1 MSIRSLAEADL
12 PFVRARM
19 QDAPEAPA
27 WSDDD
32 LAGIVEASSADRRRV
47 RRGWV
52 AEEESG
58 AAMAGFVVAAAL
70 CIPNVPA
77 ECELEFV
84 FVAPAARG
92 QGIGRLLVQTVFGWA
107 RDLGAGEVRLEV
119 RASNAV
125 ASRLYERCGFI
136 IAGHRP
142 GYYAHPTEDA
152 VLMHRRIRDSHV
164 DAPV

>member
-1 MSIRSLAEADL
+1 MR
-12 PFVRARM
+12 
-19 QDAPEAPA
+19 DAPEAPA

-32 LAGIVEASSADRRRV
+32 LAGIVEAPSANRRRI

-52 AEEESG
+52 AEVESG
-58 AAMAGFVVAAAL
+58 AATAGFIVAAAL
-70 CIPNVPA
+70 CIPDVPA

-84 FVAPAARG
+84 FVSPAARG
-92 QGIGRLLVQTVFGWA
+92 QGIGCLLVETVFGWA
-107 RDLGAGEVRLEV
+107 RDLGAEEVRLEV
-119 RASNAV
+119 RASNAG
-125 ASRLYERCGFI
+125 ASKLYQRCGFT

-152 VLMHRRIRDSHV
+152 VLMHRRIRDSRA

>member
-1 MSIRSLAEADL
+1 MR
-12 PFVRARM
+12 
-19 QDAPEAPA
+19 DAPEAPA

-32 LAGIVEASSADRRRV
+32 LAGIVEAPSADRRRV

-70 CIPNVPA
+70 CISIESA

-92 QGIGRLLVQTVFGWA
+92 RGVGCLLVETVFGWA
-107 RDLGAGEVRLEV
+107 RNLGADEVRLEV
-119 RASNAV
+119 RASNAG
-125 ASRLYERCGFI
+125 ASRLYQRCGFT

-142 GYYAHPTEDA
+142 EYYAHPTEDA
-152 VLMHRRIRDSHV
+152 VLMHRRIRDSQA

>member
-1 MSIRSLAEADL
+1 MR
-12 PFVRARM
+12 
-19 QDAPEAPA
+19 DAPEAPA

-32 LAGIVEASSADRRRV
+32 IAAIVEARSTDRRRV

-52 AEEESG
+52 AEKESG
-58 AAMAGFVVAAAL
+58 SAMAGFVVAAAL
-70 CIPNVPA
+70 CIPNEPA

-84 FVAPAARG
+84 FVAPSVRE
-92 QGIGRLLVQTVFGWA
+92 QGIGCMLVETVFGWA

-119 RASNAV
+119 RASNAG
-125 ASRLYERCGFI
+125 ASNLYQRCGFT

-152 VLMHRRIRDSHV
+152 VLMHRRIRDSHA

>member
-1 MSIRSLAEADL
+1 MRIRPVAAADL
-12 PFVRARM
+12 PLIRM
-19 QDAPEAPA
+19 WMRETPEAPA

-32 LAGIVEASSADRRRV
+32 LAGIVEAPSAGQRKV

-52 AEEESG
+52 AEEESR
-58 AAMAGFVVAAAL
+58 AAIAGFIVATAL

-84 FVAPAARG
+84 FVSPQARG
-92 QGIGRLLVQTVFGWA
+92 KGMGHTLMKAVFGWA
-107 RDLGAGEVRLEV
+107 IDLSADEVWLEL
-119 RASNAV
+119 RESNMHAL
-125 ASRLYERCGFI
+125 RLYQRCGFT

-152 VLMHRRIRDSHV
+152 VLMHCWIRDR
-164 DAPV
+164 DGDTPV